1 MSLLS
6 LRGVGKKFGGLQALA
21 DVSFEVN
28 TGEIVGI
35 MGANGAGKTTLFA
48 CIAGHERPSAGD
60 IVFEGASLLG
70 LRPDQVCSRGIGR
83 TFQIVKPFAGMSVL
97 ENVALAARF
106 GAAHLGQAAAAA
118 SALALLADLGMA
130 AQAHDHA
137 GTLTLAG
144 KKRLELA
151 RAVATGAKLVMLDEV
166 MAGLNPTE
174 VAQMLD
180 AVRKLHRT
188 RGLTVLVIEHVMRA
202 LMELSDRI
210 VVLHHGRL
218 IAQGS
223 PLEVGADRGVQA
235 AYFGEGGEVS
245 AEEETEAEA

>member
-6 LRGVGKKFGGLQALA
+6 LRGVGKRFGGLQALS

-28 TGEIVGI
+28 SGEIVGI

-60 IVFEGASLLG
+60 IVFEGKSLVG
-70 LRPDQVCSRGIGR
+70 LRPDQVCGRGIGR
-83 TFQIVKPFAGMSVL
+83 TFQIVKPFPGMSVL

-106 GAAHLGQAAAAA
+106 GAARQGAAEADT
-118 SALALLADLGMA
+118 SALALLDELGMC

-174 VAQMLD
+174 VAQMLA

-223 PLEVGADRGVQA
+223 PAEVGADTGVQA
-235 AYFGEGGEVS
+235 AYFGETN
-245 AEEETEAEA
+245 ATEEETEAEA